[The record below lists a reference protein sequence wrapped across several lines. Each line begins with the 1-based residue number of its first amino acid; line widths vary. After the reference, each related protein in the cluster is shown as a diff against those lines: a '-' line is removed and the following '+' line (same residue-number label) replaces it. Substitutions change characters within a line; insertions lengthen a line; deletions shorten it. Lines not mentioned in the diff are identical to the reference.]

1 MYFIEKYVLIFH
13 NVLTRSLT
21 RWVVEN
27 DGDFCNFFFFVID
40 TAISFFIKQIP
51 SAYLFL
57 CQTFKKL
64 LVMQHILIECPLYQL
79 LLL

>member
-1 MYFIEKYVLIFH
+1 MMEISAI
-13 NVLTRSLT
+13 
-21 RWVVEN
+21 
-27 DGDFCNFFFFVID
+27 FFFVID

-79 LLL
+79 LLLYCVRTLQVCQTTHYGVIRKS